1 MKKLA
6 PIGALAL
13 LTVYLCAQGLTPPS
27 TQTTDDWEEINFEFN
42 SSILSDGYPS
52 LLRLAELLSMHTDY
66 KVRVIGNTDVIGSN
80 AYNQRL
86 GLARANAVRDFLV
99 KYGAMASQITTTTQG
114 KTDPEVNNATKEGRF
129 MNRRVTLEVTD
140 AQGRVIK
147 EGSIGQVINAVQQA
161 TPSECCNDVLRQLS
175 KLDDIL
181 AALKNLQGENDK
193 LRGELA
199 QLQSD
204 EAALRDQ
211 VNGLPKTIPT
221 PPTPPTAKEVADEI
235 QQRNHKFSIVG
246 INVGPTY
253 GPNGSGDFTASGRAQ
268 YFSPFGADGTRAV
281 QAQGEYLY
289 YPGRQEGQFDI
300 GLVERWGNFQAG
312 AFGSF
317 KGLTFREYQSAGF
330 LGEGAFL
337 ADYIFSRGRIG
348 GFVTAAF
355 KNDAVLDSQT
365 IAPGLFQQTYAHIAN
380 QVGVNA
386 LVGTWGNAYIQAN
399 AGFVNMRGQDNMPG
413 AMVKLVQPLNE
424 KISFTTEVGLNET
437 YVSTS
442 DKGRIVFGLEFGN
455 SIRPKEYTNVTTPVP
470 MDVPRIRYQLLTR
483 RVGASPPVANAG
495 PNQIGVPPG
504 TITLN
509 GSGSYDPGGEA
520 LTYSWTQIAGPSVA
534 ISGANAAIATFTAA
548 ASTTYSFRLT
558 VTNTS
563 GLQATAMTTV
573 KTTSGTTGVQI
584 TSFTAS
590 PANISAGQ
598 SSTLAWTVT
607 GATSVSISPNIGSVN
622 AQSGQTQV
630 APTQTTTYT
639 LTATGSSG
647 SVNATAVVTVGTGS
661 SGPQILRFAANPTT
675 IQKGQ
680 QSTLSWS
687 TNGGTQVSI
696 SGIGTVAANGSTTVS
711 PQQTTTYT
719 LTVTGSNGQTVTAPV
734 TVTVGTG
741 AVPTV
746 VTFVANPASIT
757 SGQSTQ
763 LCWQVTNA
771 TSISISPT
779 VGNNLTGNACA
790 SVSPTTTTT
799 YVLTATNA
807 AGQIQA
813 NATVTVGTG
822 TGVQILSFYA
832 NPVDSIPG
840 APVTLYWTTTNAASV
855 VLTGT
860 GVLPQTLPVNG
871 STTVTPIADATYTL
885 TAYGTGGQSVSSV
898 LSVSVR

>member
-1 MKKLA
+1 
-6 PIGALAL
+6 
-13 LTVYLCAQGLTPPS
+13 
-27 TQTTDDWEEINFEFN
+27 
-42 SSILSDGYPS
+42 
-52 LLRLAELLSMHTDY
+52 
-66 KVRVIGNTDVIGSN
+66 
-80 AYNQRL
+80 
-86 GLARANAVRDFLV
+86 
-99 KYGAMASQITTTTQG
+99 
-114 KTDPEVNNATKEGRF
+114 
-129 MNRRVTLEVTD
+129 
-140 AQGRVIK
+140 
-147 EGSIGQVINAVQQA
+147 
-161 TPSECCNDVLRQLS
+161 
-175 KLDDIL
+175 
-181 AALKNLQGENDK
+181 
-193 LRGELA
+193 
-199 QLQSD
+199 
-204 EAALRDQ
+204 
-211 VNGLPKTIPT
+211 
-221 PPTPPTAKEVADEI
+221 
-235 QQRNHKFSIVG
+235 
-246 INVGPTY
+246 
-253 GPNGSGDFTASGRAQ
+253 
-268 YFSPFGADGTRAV
+268 
-281 QAQGEYLY
+281 
-289 YPGRQEGQFDI
+289 
-300 GLVERWGNFQAG
+300 
-312 AFGSF
+312 
-317 KGLTFREYQSAGF
+317 
-330 LGEGAFL
+330 
-337 ADYIFSRGRIG
+337 
-348 GFVTAAF
+348 
-355 KNDAVLDSQT
+355 
-365 IAPGLFQQTYAHIAN
+365 
-380 QVGVNA
+380 
-386 LVGTWGNAYIQAN
+386 
-399 AGFVNMRGQDNMPG
+399 
-413 AMVKLVQPLNE
+413 
-424 KISFTTEVGLNET
+424 
-437 YVSTS
+437 
-442 DKGRIVFGLEFGN
+442 
-455 SIRPKEYTNVTTPVP
+455 
-470 MDVPRIRYQLLTR
+470 
-483 RVGASPPVANAG
+483 
-495 PNQIGVPPG
+495 
-504 TITLN
+504 
-509 GSGSYDPGGEA
+509 
-520 LTYSWTQIAGPSVA
+520 VA

-573 KTTSGTTGVQI
+573 KTTSGTTGVVI

-647 SVNATAVVTVGTGS
+647 SVNATVVVTVGTGS

-675 IQKGQ
+675 IQKGG

-687 TNGGTQVSI
+687 TNGGTQFSI

-711 PQQTTTYT
+711 PTQTTTYT

-771 TSISISPT
+771 TSISISPS
-779 VGNNLTGNACA
+779 VGNNLTANACA

-840 APVTLYWTTTNAASV
+840 APVTLYWSTTNAASI

-885 TAYGTGGQSVSSV
+885 TAYGSGGQAVSAV
-898 LSVSVR
+898 VSVSVR